1 MDKAEGQGEA
11 APSEKALTPQQ
22 RGAARGAAI
31 TNSGEHPLAGRIS
44 AAEILARYER
54 GERIDAIAAE
64 LGCTNKAVYRHLVL
78 NAPEEWQAY
87 QAAHVLDEHQA
98 WNERVYSAPDALEL
112 ARAREGLKA
121 AQWQLERLC
130 KRLYGTQPEP
140 QERGT
145 IAIQINF
152 ASNGAAHSGSAQ
164 ARPDPDDA

>member
-1 MDKAEGQGEA
+1 MADANKDGRE
-11 APSEKALTPQQ
+11 LTPQQ

-44 AAEILARYER
+44 TTEILQRYER
-54 GERIDAIAAE
+54 GERIDAIANE
-64 LGCTNKAVYRHLVL
+64 LGCTNKAVYRHLLL

-87 QAAHVLDEHQA
+87 QASHVLDEHQRWSEA
-98 WNERVYSAPDALEL
+98 VYRAPDALEL

-130 KRLYGTQPEP
+130 KRLYGSHTEPET
-140 QERGT
+140 RGT

-152 ASNGAAHSGSAQ
+152 AGNGAVHSVEGQ
-164 ARPDPDDA
+164 ATPDPDDA